1 MLASASTA
9 GTSGTVEIMDE
20 AGNDVSNS
28 ELDDDFVIQ
37 QKQSEKQLEMQENSG
52 KKVNNMWSL
61 SLSFRVD

>member
-1 MLASASTA
+1 MLASASIA

-37 QKQSEKQLEMQENSG
+37 QKQSEKQLEMQGNSG